1 MHYAHSHVITIRPPA
16 RTRAWSLA
24 ALARRIPEAV
34 HGERELRAG
43 FEGIELWIKEL
54 ADPCESRQAFESLA
68 HSPTLLNWHR
78 DNARKVVQQALMRDL
93 RAFHAVHLGAELAGA
108 VLPPCEA
115 VNEQAAVRVR
125 HVRELA
131 GLLVRA
137 SELIAQQDLRGD
149 AALQEV
155 LRLRRAGGAVPI
167 QASVPAKAASAAQED
182 EAAPATDT
190 ADEDDALVQCASF
203 PVACTSREAA
213 GSPLR

>member
-43 FEGIELWIKEL
+43 FEGIELWVKEL
-54 ADPCESRQAFESLA
+54 ADPCEATQAFEALA
-68 HSPTLLNWHR
+68 HSPTLLSWHR

-108 VLPPCEA
+108 VLPSCQA
-115 VNEQAAVRVR
+115 AGEQSAVRVR

-131 GLLVRA
+131 RLMVHAG
-137 SELIAQQDLRGD
+137 ELMRQHDMRGD
-149 AALQEV
+149 AALHEA
-155 LRLRRAGGAVPI
+155 LRLRREPGIVCAEL
-167 QASVPAKAASAAQED
+167 SAA
-182 EAAPATDT
+182 AADAGSQGERDPVTGT
-190 ADEDDALVQCASF
+190 ADDDAVVQCVSF
-203 PVACTSREAA
+203 PAARRSREAA
-213 GSPLR
+213 GSALR